1 MNTAARSEL
10 YPPVPWEDLYKREMF
25 SRLDESD
32 DEIFYQTDRF
42 VNHIDSVALAT
53 VRDLADT
60 LIVEKDPIILD
71 LMAGWNSHIPPRLA
85 GSKIVGL
92 GLNQNELARN
102 KALSE
107 WVLHDLNK
115 DPRLPFGD
123 ATFDVVL
130 NALSVDYMTR
140 PFEVFREVARILK
153 PGGLFLVTFS
163 NRMFRQKATRL
174 WRESSEPERVLFVE
188 DLFRLSGGFETP
200 RQFLSKGRPR
210 PKDDKY
216 AHLGI
221 PSDPVY
227 AVYADRKGGNPN
239 RKPRPVLR
247 IEYGSPIGEQEFAA
261 RLRELQH
268 TLRCPYCGERL
279 LKWAVPDNPYS
290 TWSNDFMYIC
300 FNDACPY
307 LVRGW
312 SVMNEQGNPGVSY
325 RLMYNPERN
334 VCLPIPVPT
343 LSALKDGIVEEFPS
357 HSA

>member
-1 MNTAARSEL
+1 MNSPVQSQAR
-10 YPPVPWEDLYKREMF
+10 PHVPWEALYKREMF
-25 SRLDESD
+25 SRLDETD
-32 DEIFYQTDRF
+32 DSVFYETDRF
-42 VNHIDSVALAT
+42 VNHIDSLALAT
-53 VRDLADT
+53 VRDLIDT
-60 LIVEKDPIILD
+60 LVVEESPVILD
-71 LMAGWNSHIPPRLA
+71 LMAGWDSHIPPRLA
-85 GSKIVGL
+85 GSRIVGL
-92 GLNQNELARN
+92 GLNRNELARN
-102 KALSE
+102 EVLSE
-107 WVLHDLNK
+107 RVLHDLNK
-115 DPRLPFGD
+115 EPRLPFAD
-123 ATFDVVL
+123 RTFDVVL
-130 NALSVDYMTR
+130 NTVSVDYMTR

-163 NRMFRQKATRL
+163 NRMFREKATRL

-188 DLFRLSGGFETP
+188 DLFRLSGGFEAP

-210 PKDDKY
+210 PRDDKY

-247 IEYGSPIGEQEFAA
+247 IEYGSPTEEQDFAA
-261 RLRELQH
+261 RLREVH
-268 TLRCPYCGERL
+268 RTLRCPYCGERL

-312 SVMNEQGNPGVSY
+312 TVMNEQGNTGVSY
-325 RLMYNPERN
+325 RLMFNPERN
-334 VCLPIPVPT
+334 VCVPIPVPT
-343 LSALKDGIVEEFPS
+343 LSALKDGIVEEPPRQ
-357 HSA
+357 

>member
-1 MNTAARSEL
+1 MNTRAENEL
-10 YPPVPWEDLYKREMF
+10 SRHVPWEDLYRREMF
-25 SRLDESD
+25 SRLDETD
-32 DEIFYQTDRF
+32 DRVFYETDRF

-53 VRDLADT
+53 VRDLIDM
-60 LIVEKDPIILD
+60 LVVEKNPVILD
-71 LMAGWNSHIPPRLA
+71 LMAGWDSHIPQRLL
-85 GSKIVGL
+85 GSRIVGL
-92 GLNQNELARN
+92 GLNRNELARN
-102 KALSE
+102 EALSE

-115 DPRLPFGD
+115 DPCLPFED
-123 ATFDVVL
+123 ETFDVVL
-130 NALSVDYMTR
+130 NTVSVDYMTR

-163 NRMFRQKATRL
+163 NRMFREKATRL

-188 DLFRLSGGFETP
+188 DLFRLSGDFEPP

-227 AVYADRKGGNPN
+227 AVYAERKGGDPN
-239 RKPRPVLR
+239 CKARPVLG
-247 IEYGSPIGEQEFAA
+247 IEYKSSTEDEDFSA
-261 RLRELQH
+261 RLREVGH

-300 FNDACPY
+300 FNDTCPY

-312 SVMNEQGNPGVSY
+312 TVMNQQGNAGVSY

-334 VCLPIPVPT
+334 VCLPIPVPS
-343 LSALKDGIVEEFPS
+343 LSALKDGIVEEPP
-357 HSA
+357 HS